1 MAEPTRYVNNL
12 GEERWQPTLFDGQA
26 LVRISTAW
34 EPNRTWSWLE
44 EDGPVLYR
52 SRKRAERIAR
62 RQERRDWREA
72 NKRTWRRS

>member
-1 MAEPTRYVNNL
+1 MAEPTRYVNNV
-12 GEERWQPTLFDGQA
+12 GEERWQPTLSNGQV
-26 LVRISTAW
+26 LVHTSTAW
-34 EPNRTWSWLE
+34 ELDRTWSWLE